1 MPFGPPT
8 HPVGCNYTFSYQ
20 GLCCESVVAISTLS
34 VLALGS
40 EYESMNSLIG
50 GVAYYHPPLPPKH
63 VCYDSSLKC
72 TPDHVRDMVSTWTL
86 QLHAGCQFFYAGE
99 SGMAQG
105 QDSLRVQKKLQL
117 ILHSCIIL
125 SCLQCTSE

>member
-40 EYESMNSLIG
+40 EELLITT
-50 GVAYYHPPLPPKH
+50 PPPPPKH
-63 VCYDSSLKC
+63 DSSLKC

-86 QLHAGCQFFYAGE
+86 QLHVANFL
-99 SGMAQG
+99 MQG
-105 QDSLRVQKKLQL
+105 SPAWLKVKT
-117 ILHSCIIL
+117 HSECNN
-125 SCLQCTSE
+125 